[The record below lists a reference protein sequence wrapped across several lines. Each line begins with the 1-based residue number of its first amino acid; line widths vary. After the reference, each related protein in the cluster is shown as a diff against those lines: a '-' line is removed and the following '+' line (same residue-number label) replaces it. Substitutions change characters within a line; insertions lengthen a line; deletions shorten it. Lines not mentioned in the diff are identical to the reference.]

1 MKTATNSLLENE
13 VSDILENVSEFD
25 LSEKRILGVDGA
37 VLRYGAGAKFEV
49 KYDAFERHHILWLLD
64 GSLLL
69 EDFCANG
76 QGAFTYLKHGM
87 YFPSDLE
94 LPEQQSSFIVAHA
107 CQNLTILSLPL
118 KRFDYLKNTHKHFIK
133 IIHQSL
139 LKKYFLQ
146 KVMQQL
152 CLEGKISERIKNIL
166 IYFAND
172 CGSQLVNGDVL
183 LPNVL
188 TYRIIASFA
197 NTSTAT
203 VCQTIKKFRENGIL
217 NARSRKLIMKKTSLD
232 QLLVVN

>member
-1 MKTATNSLLENE
+1 MY
-13 VSDILENVSEFD
+13 VFICPC
-25 LSEKRILGVDGA
+25 I
-37 VLRYGAGAKFEV
+37 
-49 KYDAFERHHILWLLD
+49 KYNIIISYIFYIV
-64 GSLLL
+64 
-69 EDFCANG
+69 NN
-76 QGAFTYLKHGM
+76 YL
-87 YFPSDLE
+87 
-94 LPEQQSSFIVAHA
+94 
-107 CQNLTILSLPL
+107 
-118 KRFDYLKNTHKHFIK
+118 
-133 IIHQSL
+133 
-139 LKKYFLQ
+139 
-146 KVMQQL
+146 
-152 CLEGKISERIKNIL
+152 KNIL